1 MVQSAQILFP
11 FSLLAVL
18 YVALNRGIYNNDG
31 ILKQQSSLDHKLDI
45 KPVDKVTYV
54 FEMHVVIYREKKKQ
68 R

>member
-1 MVQSAQILFP
+1 MHTLP
-11 FSLLAVL
+11 FLSLNSL

-31 ILKQQSSLDHKLDI
+31 ILKQQSSLDHKLHI

-54 FEMHVVIYREKKKQ
+54 FEMHVVIYREKKK